1 MTKDALKNSSDEELI
16 RISRSGDDED
26 AELAEEVLMRRYKGA
41 VAAAARGR
49 YLNGGEGADLI
60 QEGMIGLFEA
70 FRKFSPDKG
79 ASFRTFALACIEN
92 HLRSALSEDNSGNQ
106 RLISFAQPMDAG
118 WREDRNSSEN
128 PLLEIGSYDYQPEE
142 QALGNENAR
151 LLDEQF
157 LQILSEKER
166 EVYRLLTGGHT
177 YQEIARK
184 LHISP
189 KSADNAVQRVRGKIR
204 RFLQNEGE

>member
-118 WREDRNSSEN
+118 WREDS
-128 PLLEIGSYDYQPEE
+128 SYDYQPEE

>member
-1 MTKDALKNSSDEELI
+1 
-16 RISRSGDDED
+16 
-26 AELAEEVLMRRYKGA
+26 
-41 VAAAARGR
+41 
-49 YLNGGEGADLI
+49 
-60 QEGMIGLFEA
+60 
-70 FRKFSPDKG
+70 
-79 ASFRTFALACIEN
+79 
-92 HLRSALSEDNSGNQ
+92 
-106 RLISFAQPMDAG
+106 MD
-118 WREDRNSSEN
+118 SSEN